1 MSQQGESAEDVK
13 PGYTIWDRPGYLVRR
28 LHQIHVAMFL
38 ENVANGEMTPIQY
51 GLLSILATRPNIDQF
66 TIGEELGLDRANV
79 AGILQRLE
87 SRKLITRVV
96 DPENRRRKICL
107 ATAKGL
113 ALVKRYDQQMQECQK
128 RLLSPLNAAER
139 ESFMTLLSRLVE
151 ANNESGRTSLKPNG
165 EAFAPT
171 QGSKARAKPK
181 TTAARKTVGK
191 TAGKTVEKTVANK
204 THRATSQAKPAAQA
218 KRKPT
223 IKVQRAA
230 IS

>member
-1 MSQQGESAEDVK
+1 MSQRGDTPENVK

-38 ENVANGEMTPIQY
+38 ENVASGEMTPIQY

-87 SRKLITRVV
+87 SRKLISRVV

-107 ATAKGL
+107 ATPKGL
-113 ALVKRYDQQMQECQK
+113 TLVKRYDQQMQDCQQ
-128 RLLSPLNAAER
+128 RLLSPLNAPER
-139 ESFMTLLSRLVE
+139 ETFMTLLSRLVE

-171 QGSKARAKPK
+171 QSKKRVVSPAKAIKAATAQK
-181 TTAARKTVGK
+181 TTASSARRKT
-191 TAGKTVEKTVANK
+191 
-204 THRATSQAKPAAQA
+204 
-218 KRKPT
+218 
-223 IKVQRAA
+223 
-230 IS
+230 

>member
-1 MSQQGESAEDVK
+1 MSKRGESQESVK

-87 SRKLITRVV
+87 SRKLISRVV

-113 ALVKRYDQQMQECQK
+113 ALVKRYDQQMQDCQK
-128 RLLSPLNAAER
+128 RLLSPLNETER
-139 ESFMTLLSRLVE
+139 EAFMTLLSRLVE

-171 QGSKARAKPK
+171 QSDKGGGKSRTAVSRKTVVSTTAIKEPKKNTKTQSRPKPK
-181 TTAARKTVGK
+181 TTG
-191 TAGKTVEKTVANK
+191 
-204 THRATSQAKPAAQA
+204 
-218 KRKPT
+218 
-223 IKVQRAA
+223 
-230 IS
+230 